1 MEALRGLEE
10 LVLDRR
16 LNRWRQEQAIA
27 FAELVYDGR
36 WFTPLREVMQAGF
49 ERMAEAL
56 DGEVR
61 VRLHKGTATTVGRRS
76 DKSLYAEAFATFS
89 ADEVYRQSDAG
100 GFIRLFTLPSRIA
113 ALREETQPASHAS
126 AQETVPS

>member
-1 MEALRGLEE
+1 
-10 LVLDRR
+10 
-16 LNRWRQEQAIA
+16 
-27 FAELVYDGR
+27 
-36 WFTPLREVMQAGF
+36 MQAGF